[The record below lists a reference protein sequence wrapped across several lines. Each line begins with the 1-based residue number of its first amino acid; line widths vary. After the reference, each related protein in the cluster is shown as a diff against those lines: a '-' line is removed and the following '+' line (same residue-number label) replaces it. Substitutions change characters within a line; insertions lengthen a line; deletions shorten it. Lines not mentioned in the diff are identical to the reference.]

1 MKKIFLSSALLC
13 GTIFLFAQTQ
23 LAPSLQAP
31 QFYDITAVKATSVKD
46 QAKTG
51 TCWCFATTSLL
62 ESEEIRR
69 NNEEIDLSEMFTVRN
84 IYIEKAKNYILR
96 GGKAQ
101 FGEGGLGHDEIRA
114 VALYGAV
121 PEREYSG
128 LLNGH
133 TSHDHIDFS
142 RDLKNYLDSILNK
155 QPIANDWLDG
165 FTKILDKYLGV
176 PPKDFS
182 YKGKKFTAISFAK
195 EVLHFD
201 ANDYVSLTSFT
212 HQPYY
217 QPFILQVPDNF
228 ANGFFYNLPLNELMQ
243 AIKDAISN
251 GYTVSWDADVSNR
264 GFMSSAGL
272 ALNIEAPAKDVN
284 PDSQELPYDATIRQR
299 LYENLTTQDDH
310 LMHITGVEKSKGG
323 KTFFVVKNSWGKT
336 GPFEGYINVSEAY
349 LAINTISIVVPKA
362 ALTKELLAKLNI
374 K

>member
-1 MKKIFLSSALLC
+1 MKKISLSSALLC

-228 ANGFFYNLPLNELMQ
+228 ANGFFYNLPLNELTQ

-251 GYTVSWDADVSNR
+251 GYTISWDADVSNR

-272 ALNIEAPAKDVN
+272 ALNIEAAAKDVN

-349 LAINTISIVVPKA
+349 LAINTISIVAPKA